1 MQRNKKSYLRFSF
14 MKKTTLP
21 LTVGLLCVPL
31 ASFAQITDAD
41 TLKLHDVQ
49 VYGTPKAPVELLPLS
64 VSIIT
69 SEKIEKS
76 AETNILP
83 VLSNHVPGFFLTE
96 RGIMGYGVS
105 NGAAGSV
112 NIRGVGGGNKVLFM
126 IDGQPQWAS
135 IFGHALPDTYTSS
148 DVEKVEVVRGP
159 SSLLYGSNAM
169 GGSVNIITKH
179 AKQMGFNGSANLMW
193 GSYATQK
200 YGLNLGYANNKFN
213 AFVSATYEST
223 DGERRNS
230 QGWLASQFA
239 SLGYKFSD
247 HWKAGTNVT
256 LTETKPHNPGT
267 VDDPLNDMW
276 TQIFRGTAAVFIN
289 NNYDAASGQVQLYT
303 NWGKHKINDGYSA
316 NGTTT
321 NGGKPRDYLF
331 HSDDYNMG
339 VNAYQNLRLWT
350 SNVTSVGIDFQHWG
364 GKTWNSMN
372 DGSPDQPGVDKHVNE
387 IAGYL
392 MTQQGFI
399 EEKFSINAG
408 LRYEHSSQFG
418 NILVPQAGVIGRPWS
433 GNTMKFSWGKG
444 FRSPN
449 LRELYM
455 YPPQNPDLK
464 PEYMWNYEVEI
475 RQLFM
480 NGRLDAG
487 LSLFYIDG
495 KDMIQTVKEKNPVTG
510 GQMTNKNIGD
520 FKNKGF
526 ELDATYAI
534 NSQWSATA
542 NYSYLH
548 STENVLY
555 APKNKIFG
563 EIMYHPGKWEFA
575 VESINVWRL
584 RTGGKEKEN
593 YSLLNGRIGYNL
605 TVAKD
610 LRMNIFC
617 KVDNITAT
625 KYETVYGFPMPRTT
639 AMAGFNI
646 RF

>member
-1 MQRNKKSYLRFSF
+1 
-14 MKKTTLP
+14 MKKTIIP
-21 LTVGLLCVPL
+21 LTAGLLCIPL
-31 ASFAQITDAD
+31 MSSAQKSDAD
-41 TLKLHDVQ
+41 TLQLHDVQ

-69 SEKIEKS
+69 FEKIEKS

-83 VLSNHVPGFFLTE
+83 VLSNHVPGLFVTE

-105 NGAAGSV
+105 GGAAGSV

-169 GGSVNIITKH
+169 GGSVNIVTKH
-179 AKQMGFNGSANLMW
+179 ANQKGFNGSANLMW
-193 GSYATQK
+193 GSFTTQK
-200 YGLNLGYANNKFN
+200 YGLNLGYANQKFN

-223 DGERRNS
+223 DGDRRNS
-230 QGWLASQFA
+230 QAWLASQFA
-239 SLGYKFSD
+239 SIRYKFSD
-247 HWKAGTNVT
+247 HWNVGTNVT
-256 LTETKPHNPGT
+256 LTETRPHNPGS

-276 TQIFRGTAAVFIN
+276 TQIFRGTAAVFVN
-289 NNYDAASGQVQLYT
+289 NNYEVSSGQVQVYS
-303 NWGKHKINDGYSA
+303 NWGKHKVNDGYSA
-316 NGTTT
+316 HGTAT
-321 NGGKPRDYLF
+321 NGGKPRDFLF

-339 VNAYQNLRLWT
+339 VNAYQNLHLWT
-350 SNVTSVGIDFQHWG
+350 DNVTSVGIDFQHWG
-364 GKTWNSMN
+364 GKTWNTMN

-387 IAGYL
+387 VAGYL

-399 EEKFSINAG
+399 QDKISVNAG
-408 LRYEHSSQFG
+408 LRFQHSTQFG
-418 NILVPQAGVIGRPWS
+418 NMLVPQAGIIGRPWTGS
-433 GNTMKFSWGKG
+433 TMKFSWGKG

-475 RQLFM
+475 RQLFL

-520 FKNKGF
+520 FRNKGF
-526 ELDATYAI
+526 ELDATYTI
-534 NSQWSATA
+534 NHQWSATA

-563 EIMYHPGKWEFA
+563 EVMYHPGKWEFA
-575 VESINVWRL
+575 IESINVWSM
-584 RTGGKEKEN
+584 RTGGEDKEN

-605 TVAKD
+605 TVAKNVK
-610 LRMNIFC
+610 MNIFC

-625 KYETVYGFPMPRTT
+625 KYETIYGFPMPRTT
-639 AMAGFNI
+639 AMAGINL